1 MRSHRNIGELQMD
14 KKFKSKVKVKLEE
27 KKKEADEPIYLL
39 RC

>member
-1 MRSHRNIGELQMD
+1 MD
-14 KKFKSKVKVKLEE
+14 KKFKSNMKVKPEE